1 MEPLGDIDDNSLINI
16 IDYLEFIRK
25 KEKSKWLFG
34 DVSINFLNRLEDIY
48 KENLIFEE
56 EINNF
61 DYVYNFDDL
70 RNLSEENLERKEI
83 NIISLL
89 KTIIIKQH
97 FLKVF

>member
-1 MEPLGDIDDNSLINI
+1 MEPLGDIENSDLINV

-25 KEKSKWLFG
+25 KKENSKWLFG

-70 RNLSEENLERKEI
+70 RNLSGRKFRKKRNKYNQFI
-83 NIISLL
+83 KNYNY
-89 KTIIIKQH
+89 KQH
-97 FLKVF
+97 F